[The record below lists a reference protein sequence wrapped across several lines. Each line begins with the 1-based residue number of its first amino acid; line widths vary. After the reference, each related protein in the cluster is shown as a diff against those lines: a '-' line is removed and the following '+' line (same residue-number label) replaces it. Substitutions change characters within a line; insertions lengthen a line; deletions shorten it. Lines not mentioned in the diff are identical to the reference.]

1 MYQKVIGTYETED
14 GKESGI
20 INGFSDDGFSK
31 VKVAVI
37 NGVINQT
44 VERGF
49 ISRKSFKS
57 IIIRKIDFELG
68 IMTKINFRNGWK

>member
-37 NGVINQT
+37 NGVINKSVIREHT
-44 VERGF
+44 NRN
-49 ISRKSFKS
+49 SFKHTIKN
-57 IIIRKIDFELG
+57 IIEFELG
-68 IMTKINFRNGWK
+68 NASVNFRNGWK